1 MFNKKRMK
9 IIFISL
15 LIASSIIS
23 NAQIKLEKA
32 IVTPADI
39 KDLIQCEKTF
49 SENDSIPPPQDSLWY
64 KYIPGNLKILFTAPH
79 ATSQTRE
86 RNIKQ
91 PDGGTGSFAVIINK
105 LRNVPVLFTTYLS
118 PSDPN
123 FYDENDFK
131 RKLSEIVDSIKPV
144 IVIDLHGSNPIR
156 PYDVDFGTMGGISYI
171 NRKDLFDSLS
181 MELSSN
187 SLENQS
193 LDYFSAQTNQT
204 ITKYLY
210 NKNIPCIQLE
220 INSNFLSPDKGDIYA
235 QKTAQLLQALL
246 RFIDDVEMR

>member
-1 MFNKKRMK
+1 MK

-15 LIASSIIS
+15 LFASTIIS

-39 KDLIQCEKTF
+39 KDLVQCERTF

-79 ATSQTRE
+79 ATAQTRE

-131 RKLSEIVDSIKPV
+131 RKLSEIVEVCGDNK
-144 IVIDLHGSNPIR
+144 
-156 PYDVDFGTMGGISYI
+156 T
-171 NRKDLFDSLS
+171 
-181 MELSSN
+181 
-187 SLENQS
+187 
-193 LDYFSAQTNQT
+193 SA
-204 ITKYLY
+204 
-210 NKNIPCIQLE
+210 
-220 INSNFLSPDKGDIYA
+220 
-235 QKTAQLLQALL
+235 
-246 RFIDDVEMR
+246 